1 MKMKMKMKNL
11 LIAGVAALL
20 VLSVGC
26 GMMSAQTAS
35 PPPPPPSKYIKKVAN
50 ALEKEGYSFEFDSD
64 GDLKVEVLIG
74 LGRTHLVW
82 VMMEKSTF
90 GEVSVRDVYSMG
102 WLTQEDSLGLS
113 EPDCMEL
120 LLMNETTKIGAWSIL
135 EEEEKRAYLYTVKA
149 LADVD
154 INVLIAYIEGVAI
167 VGDHMEKEFEEGGL
181 LPNIDTY

>member
-1 MKMKMKMKNL
+1 MKMKNL
-11 LIAGVAALL
+11 LIAGVATLL
-20 VLSVGC
+20 VLGVGC

-35 PPPPPPSKYIKKVAN
+35 PPPPSKYIKKVAK

-74 LGRTHLVW
+74 RGRTHLVW

-102 WLTQEDSLGLS
+102 WVTQEDSFGLS

-120 LLMNETTKIGAWSIL
+120 LLMNETTIIGAWSIL
-135 EEEEKRAYLYTVKA
+135 EEADKRAYLYTVKA

-154 INVLIAYIEGVAI
+154 IDILIAYIEGVAI
-167 VGDHMEKEFEEGGL
+167 VGDHKEKEFEEGGL
-181 LPNIDTY
+181 LPNIDAY